1 MIETMKVITAV
12 TFALIFLLIAYKTR
26 TVQPTVKMLLIV
38 VIEFFVTLILLFLTF
53 WMINMGLKK
62 AVITKFDNR
71 RVLATETLYL
81 TGYVQNIGKYTI
93 NKAVL
98 DVKILN
104 AVSGKAQKVGMNR
117 DGSKKENTVEK
128 SFIIAKNLRP
138 GEQRKFNAKLKLP
151 PHFNLMDVK
160 KSLSWN

>member
-1 MIETMKVITAV
+1 MIETMKIITAV

-26 TVQPTVKMLLIV
+26 EVQPTLKMILIV
-38 VIEFFVTLILLFLTF
+38 IIEFFVTLILFFLTV

-71 RVLATETLYL
+71 RVLSTETLYI
-81 TGYVQNIGKYTI
+81 TGYIQNVGKYTI
-93 NKAVL
+93 NQAML
-98 DVKILN
+98 DIKILN

-117 DGSKKENTVEK
+117 DGTKKENTVEK
-128 SFIIAKNLRP
+128 TFIIAKNLRP
-138 GEQRKFNAKLKLP
+138 GEQRKFNAKLRLP
-151 PHFNLMDVK
+151 PHFKLMDVK